1 MSEKINNE
9 TMTDKL
15 SKKVKEQQFELERY
29 KVAVEEIKYYVDEC
43 LSCGDEMN
51 PWKVDEVLE
60 RLEREAITV

>member
-1 MSEKINNE
+1 MSKIENNE
-9 TMTDKL
+9 TVVEKL
-15 SKKVKEQQFELERY
+15 SEKVKEQKLELDRY

-60 RLEREAITV
+60 RLEREATTV